1 MPGVSNT
8 RRQPHRVVL
17 ETFRLRD
24 GAGRDTCGLAGHDTF
39 RGCSFQTAY
48 AVRLAFDV
56 LEGKAELLQVE
67 GDSDVVDAALEAADQ
82 TVLRSIQAKTK
93 LEPYVWRPGAIA
105 SVVKSWLAGEPSAEE
120 SLDFV
125 TDGHLGEGVAEKLVP
140 ALVHLREGI
149 ASEEELAYLAALD
162 IDTENEALTR
172 VALHSGLPQAR
183 DLLEQE
189 TLRLMEL
196 REHENALTAEE
207 ARELV
212 KSLFGEMILDSGDQ
226 DREQRRLTRAEIAER
241 VGVSLEAIDTASTW
255 SQDLE
260 QRYRATLLSEA
271 PDPTLTMLEL
281 LGEEGALAPA
291 QITPTTEGGFSMAM
305 PATQLIDQGGWAQL
319 SGPAGAGK
327 STTLGQ
333 LALEAAGKDP
343 LPVKLFVASYAT
355 GSLSQLLRRSIEQR
369 VETPIATG
377 SVELLLSR
385 ETTLVLIDG
394 AGELSP
400 EQRSSLIADVEAIR
414 ARHPDGARMIFAAR
428 HAPALTKLGLS
439 EFSVQG
445 LDRDGRREIA
455 EATDAQKGV
464 AECEQIE
471 AELGSILEIPL
482 LFRLALGL
490 RLKGIE
496 AHSRAELFAQF
507 IERLQNRPEG
517 GKLSAQELSVLEKC
531 CFDLRFA
538 GLYSAEEW
546 WWLETIAAERERQ
559 IERGL
564 ISGEAASAAEL
575 LEGLVGVG
583 IVRRLG
589 QGTDLALLHD
599 LFADWFCAG
608 AIRKQIATLP
618 TPVPQ
623 KLEEAVLFL
632 AELDALSPAQLV
644 ELASSPIA
652 AARAA
657 DAIVAERADVAMVG
671 EIWERLMPSLGAEL
685 RATYEALELRLSA
698 DGCAADLIR
707 PGEDDER
714 LAVMLSVVGRA
725 PVTSFSLAVDLWL
738 GAVRVALASVDPS
751 YPLVASDDQVELAS
765 QLADASGSR
774 IELTAALIAELVP
787 SLKRRLRDEIGP
799 LGIRGWLTPPRELAS
814 LIEGQGD
821 SSEHELIY
829 SHVSEGPTVTPIADP
844 AETPDADA
852 LSGRMIAE
860 AYLRETPA
868 EAARQSLKNALSR
881 LIPRFE

>member
-1 MPGVSNT
+1 M
-8 RRQPHRVVL
+8 
-17 ETFRLRD
+17 
-24 GAGRDTCGLAGHDTF
+24 AGHDTF

-67 GDSDVVDAALEAADQ
+67 GDSDIVDAALEGADQ
-82 TVLRSIQAKTK
+82 TVLRSVQAKSK

-105 SVVKSWLAGEPSAEE
+105 SVVKDWLAGERSADEG
-120 SLDFV
+120 LDFV
-125 TDGHLGEGVAEKLVP
+125 TDGHLGAGVAEKLVP

-149 ASEEELAYLAALD
+149 ASEGELSYLAELD
-162 IDTENEALTR
+162 IDTDNEALTR
-172 VALHSGLPQAR
+172 VNVHSGLPQAR

-196 REHENALTAEE
+196 REHTQAVTAEE

-212 KSLFGEMILDSGDQ
+212 KSLFGELMLHSGDQ
-226 DREQRRLTRAEIAER
+226 DRAQRRLTRAEIADR

-255 SQDLE
+255 SQELE
-260 QRYRATLLSEA
+260 QRYRDALLSEP

-281 LGEEGALAPA
+281 LGEEGALAPT
-291 QITPTTEGGFSMAM
+291 QITLASESGVSVAM
-305 PATQLIDQGGWAQL
+305 PAVRLLDQGGWAQL

-333 LALEAAGKDP
+333 LAIEAAEKAP
-343 LPVKLFVASYAT
+343 LPIKLFVASYAT
-355 GSLSQLLRRSIEQR
+355 GSLSQLLRRSIERR
-369 VETPIATG
+369 VETPIASG

-385 ETTLVLIDG
+385 GTTLVLIDG

-400 EQRSSLIADVEAIR
+400 EQRSSLIADAEAIR
-414 ARHPDGARMIFAAR
+414 ALHPDGARMIFAAR
-428 HAPALTKLGLS
+428 HAPALTKLGLT

-445 LDRDGRREIA
+445 LDRDGRQEIA

-471 AELGSILEIPL
+471 TELGSILEIPL

-496 AHSRAELFAQF
+496 ARSRADLFAQF
-507 IERLQNRPEG
+507 VERLQNRPEG

-531 CFDLRFA
+531 CFDLRIA

-564 ISGEAASAAEL
+564 VSGETASAAEL

-599 LFADWFCAG
+599 LFADWFCAA

-618 TPVPQ
+618 TPVPEE
-623 KLEEAVLFL
+623 LEEAVTFL

-644 ELASSPIA
+644 ELAGSPIA
-652 AARAA
+652 AGRAA
-657 DAIVAERADVAMVG
+657 DALVAEGADVARVG
-671 EIWERLMPSLGAEL
+671 EIWERLIPTLGAEL
-685 RATYEALELRLSA
+685 RATFESLELRLKA

-707 PGEDDER
+707 PGGDDEEPT
-714 LAVMLSVVGRA
+714 VILSVVGRA
-725 PVTSFSLAVDLWL
+725 PVSSFSLAVDLWL
-738 GAVRVALASVDPS
+738 GALRIALASADPS
-751 YPLVASDDQVELAS
+751 YPLVASTDQAELAS
-765 QLADASGSR
+765 QLAAASRSR
-774 IELTAALIAELVP
+774 LELTAALIAELLP
-787 SLKRRLRDEIGP
+787 SLERRLSKEIGP
-799 LGIRGWLTPPRELAS
+799 LGIRGWLTPPRELPS
-814 LIEGQGD
+814 PITGQGT
-821 SSEHELIY
+821 SSEHELLY
-829 SHVSEGPTVTPIADP
+829 SHVLENPAVIPIADP
-844 AETPDADA
+844 AEAPDADA
-852 LSGRMIAE
+852 LSGRMVAE

-868 EAARQSLKNALSR
+868 EAARQSLKKALSR